1 MGAGRP
7 SKIDIEV
14 LERILSDEGKSQ
26 KEAAKFFN
34 CSPAAISKALKK
46 LDYAVKRC
54 VAQSIVMYEFERG
67 LRQRGWL

>member
-1 MGAGRP
+1 MGRT
-7 SKIDIEV
+7 SKIDVELLITMIE
-14 LERILSDEGKSQ
+14 
-26 KEAAKFFN
+26 KENKTASECARHFGVT
-34 CSPAAISKALKK
+34 PAAISKALKK